1 MSLVARH
8 LEANGIPT
16 VIVGSA
22 RDIVEQAG
30 VPRFVFVD
38 YPLGNPM
45 GRPYDVAEQRLVLGL
60 ALDLLERAFV
70 ARTTV
75 QAPLVWDTTE
85 SWRANFMRVNDE
97 LRDQWAREGEERRR
111 KQAEAKRSGKAR
123 DV

>member
-8 LEANGIPT
+8 LESNGIPT

-45 GRPYDVAEQRLVLGL
+45 GRPYDVAEQQMVLGM
-60 ALDLLERAFV
+60 ALDLLERAYLP
-70 ARTTV
+70 RTTV
-75 QAPLVWDTTE
+75 QAPLVWDVTE
-85 SWRANFMRVNDE
+85 SWRADYMRVSDE
-97 LRDQWAREGEERRR
+97 LREQWAREGEERRR

-123 DV
+123 GI